1 MPRSYR
7 HIKQYETEM
16 LKLKEEGLSIREIGN
31 RFGLTRDQ
39 THDFFKRYN
48 RKQRKIEAA
57 KALHAK
63 GQASKSKNH
72 GLPPSILKQDKLA
85 QMRYVMASKDRYIK
99 RLEMENELLRDFL
112 THTERSL
119 STYQNICINILA
131 QQRIYCRKTKSK
143 VGYHIYQQNK
153 ACVIYQ

>member
-1 MPRSYR
+1 MPRRYR

-31 RFGLTRDQ
+31 RFDLTREQ
-39 THDFFKRYN
+39 THVFFKRYN

-57 KALHAK
+57 KALHTK
-63 GQASKSKNH
+63 GRAGKSKNH

-85 QMRYVMASKDRYIK
+85 QMRYVIASKDRYIK

-112 THTERSL
+112 SHTG
-119 STYQNICINILA
+119 
-131 QQRIYCRKTKSK
+131 RK
-143 VGYHIYQQNK
+143 
-153 ACVIYQ
+153 